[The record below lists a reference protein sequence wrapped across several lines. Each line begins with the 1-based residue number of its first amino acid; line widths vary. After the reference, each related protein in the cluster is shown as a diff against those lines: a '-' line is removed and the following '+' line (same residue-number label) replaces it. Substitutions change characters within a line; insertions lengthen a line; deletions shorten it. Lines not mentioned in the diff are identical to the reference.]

1 MADHRPVD
9 WLGRSTCR
17 IVNQLS
23 SQLTV
28 GLPTPAGISH
38 LIIKNAFSKE

>member
-9 WLGRSTCR
+9 WLDRSSCR

-23 SQLTV
+23 SQVRV
-28 GLPTPAGISH
+28 GLQTLASASH